1 MSMMVRYDYD
11 YLVMRIMVKI
21 YMSIIGNSV
30 ILRLVLLNCY
40 FMLGYF
46 FIIVCK
52 CRNKEEI

>member
-1 MSMMVRYDYD
+1 MMVRYDYD

-21 YMSIIGNSV
+21 YMSIVGNSV
-30 ILRLVLLNCY
+30 ILRLVLLSCY

-52 CRNKEEI
+52 CRNK

>member
-30 ILRLVLLNCY
+30 ILRLVLLSCY